1 MQTPYLPD
9 WTFMMQKRDQL
20 ILQYVNQKGRVSVAE
35 LSEMLSVAVETIRR
49 DLTALE
55 NKGLL
60 HRIHGAAVTC
70 KTNDL
75 GSSFNI
81 GRKTMPMPKKP
92 SHKMPL
98 NIFLRVRLSD

>member
-20 ILQYVNQKGRVSVAE
+20 ILQYVNQKGKVSVVE

-70 KTNDL
+70 
-75 GSSFNI
+75 
-81 GRKTMPMPKKP
+81 RKTMPMPKKP

>member
-20 ILQYVNQKGRVSVAE
+20 ILQYVNQKGKVSVVE

-55 NKGLL
+55 
-60 HRIHGAAVTC
+60 
-70 KTNDL
+70 
-75 GSSFNI
+75 
-81 GRKTMPMPKKP
+81 KKIKDYYIAFTVLP
-92 SHKMPL
+92 
-98 NIFLRVRLSD
+98 

>member
-20 ILQYVNQKGRVSVAE
+20 ILQYVNQKGKVSVVE

-60 HRIHGAAVTC
+60 HRRRC
-70 KTNDL
+70 DL
-75 GSSFNI
+75 QNE
-81 GRKTMPMPKKP
+81 
-92 SHKMPL
+92 
-98 NIFLRVRLSD
+98 